1 MRGTRSLETQKP
13 NDDTETQKNQTT
25 YPRGPLGSQV
35 LDTRSTTMH
44 QCNALEYY
52 SCTSLDTIL
61 KSFQR

>member
-1 MRGTRSLETQKP
+1 MRGTRSLATQKP
-13 NDDTETQKNQTT
+13 NNDTEPKKPKQHTLE
-25 YPRGPLGSQV
+25 GPLGSQV